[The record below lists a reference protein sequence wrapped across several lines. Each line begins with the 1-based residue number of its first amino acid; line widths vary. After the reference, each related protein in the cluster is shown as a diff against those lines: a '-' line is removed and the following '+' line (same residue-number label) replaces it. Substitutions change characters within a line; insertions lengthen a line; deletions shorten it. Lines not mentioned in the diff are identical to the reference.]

1 MMNKISN
8 FYINLRS
15 DPVLTHH
22 LNYPNFIPVL
32 IKCLPHKV
40 IIILKKY
47 IKTN

>member
-8 FYINLRS
+8 FYINLKS

-32 IKCLPHKV
+32 TKCLPHKAT
-40 IIILKKY
+40 IILKKY
-47 IKTN
+47 IKTS